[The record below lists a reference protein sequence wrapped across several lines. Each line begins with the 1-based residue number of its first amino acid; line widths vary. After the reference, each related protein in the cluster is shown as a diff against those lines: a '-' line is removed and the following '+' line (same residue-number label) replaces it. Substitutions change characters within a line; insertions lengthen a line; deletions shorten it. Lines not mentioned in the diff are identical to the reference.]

1 VTGQEKKRL
10 TVFSFGRDITRTAYG
25 EDARRRKY
33 ERLKLGGGQAYKL

>member
-10 TVFSFGRDITRTAYG
+10 NVVYFGRDITRTAYG
-25 EDARRRKY
+25 GDARRRNY